1 MATRAGEGGRMK
13 VGGLIYDSDY
23 KLLGLVFG
31 KDGCFFRVLYED
43 GDIDPAADPGKYDVK
58 VISRCAKDEA

>member
-1 MATRAGEGGRMK
+1 MK
-13 VGGLIYDSDY
+13 VGDLIYDSDY